1 MCFLVHLSGN
11 LGERESHTA
20 FGSVLRYFQGPFF
33 SIDLS
38 AVSYRICNSV
48 LDVGQYWQSWI
59 NHKSLHTNFS
69 DLEKLS
75 YLLLFNNTSVT
86 RLSFGHDEKD
96 RFESIRQEGKITAL
110 CGNQFSRSFTNIP
123 QFVKCVLGP
132 TFVRRHRKWR
142 IACAFE
148 WLKKLNKTTNLN
160 WDFSDMLNRV
170 SHLLI
175 QIYMFHKFI
184 SKKGYQI

>member
-1 MCFLVHLSGN
+1 MCLLVHLSGT
-11 LGERESHTA
+11 LGESESHMA
-20 FGSVLRYFQGPFF
+20 FGSVLHYFQGPFF
-33 SIDLS
+33 SSNVS
-38 AVSYRICNSV
+38 AVSYRIYNSV

-75 YLLLFNNTSVT
+75 YLLLFNNTSVI

-110 CGNQFSRSFTNIP
+110 CGNLFSRSFANIP
-123 QFVKCVLGP
+123 QFVKCVLGR
-132 TFVRRHRKWR
+132 TFLRWHRKWG
-142 IACAFE
+142 ITCVFE
-148 WLKKLNKTTNLN
+148 WLEKLNKTANLN

-175 QIYMFHKFI
+175 QIYV
-184 SKKGYQI
+184 S